1 MAEDTSKVEVK
12 LDADIAGF
20 VARMKQAERSL
31 KSFKREAAGMSSGA
45 AGRSFSALEERVLK
59 TKKSFDS
66 FDKGVKMLGTGLT
79 KFLGLAIKGVL
90 IQMAAMGAA
99 MLAIHG
105 AFVIGNGLA
114 KAYAATMKVFA
125 GGAAGLAVALSTV
138 ASALR
143 EQQAAMFAFS
153 GGGAAQLGSGLNQT
167 RTAMRA
173 LATDSDLAVLGMA
186 NLNKAYGAM
195 AKSMT
200 STQILGSKN
209 LMKALFDFGA
219 AGQDPAQAAEKIGV
233 VIEALNNSKK
243 SFSEVQ
249 AAAKELG
256 PQMEKA
262 LTKMG
267 ITTKKKFQEA
277 LLSGDLAKEGGVF
290 GQFAAVNSTLISRVK
305 AFFNIIK
312 EEFADFGQKFLEP
325 AKVAMERIMRIIRRD
340 LMRVGAELSAFGTGG
355 FFEGLVTA
363 VDKTSNFFVKLI
375 REYLPGAKGI
385 FQRIGDFFND
395 LGRGWD
401 SMVRKLE
408 PFIEGARV
416 IESIFSPLWRTIKEE
431 GVESF
436 NSFNQQLIEN
446 SASFKEFG
454 ERLAGLL
461 ESAFELGRTFREIWM
476 ESLPFINDVLS
487 GVKQIFDML
496 TGIVSGMSSAFGAT
510 GGLMAFAIAARQ
522 MKGTSGGL
530 LTSVTGKTMTLN
542 PQTVVVNA
550 PGAPPVTFQ
559 QGGPPNRYGGAGVAP
574 AGTGVA
580 PPGGRTGQSSGR
592 SGGGGQTTQV
602 PGGGGQPTAPPA
614 IAGPPVGYF
623 SGKKLYQL
631 PTGPYS
637 KITGRAQSNR
647 SFALGNRLRELRGTR
662 GGVALL
668 GDSARGITGIA
679 NSMGA
684 KMGVGMGLSMAS
696 QYAPEE
702 MRGAMALGGTVG
714 MFNPI
719 AGLAIA
725 GLGGAMSARSAG
737 GGALAG
743 LAGGAAAGAMVAGP
757 VGAAIGGALGAL
769 GGALMGGA
777 NKIKMEAKEAAFA
790 INTALKGMI
799 TTSMQ
804 GVGSTVQAN
813 IEEVRAGRNTE
824 GSVSAIS
831 GLTARYLKQTAGAS
845 AALRDPVREAVK
857 QQEIYMEL
865 ARRASTTAPGELMEA
880 EKLLNLRKEELTR
893 VFKNIQRNP
902 AGYGGFT
909 LTGDMLKKIEK
920 SPIAAGQEFLEQ
932 NKTQFIAVD
941 AVEKQ
946 TTARMDRLRM
956 ITGKTNA
963 ELEAMAHELGYPL
976 YDSTVKFT
984 DVLQGLGITLVKTAE
999 QMRQANVDVF
1009 VSSGDVYQS
1018 LIKQSKASEIIN
1030 EQAEAMRVALSG
1042 GGVKA
1047 PEIFEFL
1054 SNIQAS
1060 VLDRNMGDPLAAFR
1074 EITGQ
1079 IGNASNPGKV
1089 FGPGGVFQNIDPA
1102 TFFLP
1107 EVQNAYGQYE
1117 RKNMAGFRGNAAS
1130 QITSLLASEGKMV
1143 DANVLDTALSSMSR
1157 DEQLAFYS
1165 ALETMKVTDTGT
1177 RKSFEMT
1184 TAGGVKSIS
1193 MGSDVNA
1200 ASAIMNLLGLS
1211 GMNVKDIEGGEA
1223 TQKNLNNVANN
1234 LDTYTTELQTAIM
1247 DITKKTGDLFVG
1259 INSTPEWMKPDA
1271 LRKAFE
1277 AAGFTGDTS
1286 SPRGRS
1292 VGDTT
1297 SSRLSQTMARHSA
1310 VDGMLTGTRSITSSY
1325 RTYALGSPSS
1335 DHVTG
1340 RAIDLVGANLGQ
1352 YKQLTEKAGGFAE
1365 FHGRG
1370 ASRHL
1375 HVVPGPGAIGD
1386 TMVPASLKAPSVM
1399 APPSV
1404 SGGSNN
1410 YYTFNINGSNASPDE
1425 IANRVMAK
1433 IKDQQ
1438 RAERER

>member
-12 LDADIAGF
+12 LDADVAGF

-31 KSFKREAAGMSSGA
+31 KSFKREAGGLSSGA
-45 AGRSFSALEERVLK
+45 AARGFSALEDRVVK
-59 TKKSFDS
+59 TKRSFDS

-99 MLAIHG
+99 MLALHG
-105 AFVIGNGLA
+105 AFVVGNGLA
-114 KAYAATMKVFA
+114 KAYAATMKMLA
-125 GGAAGLAVALSTV
+125 GGAAGLAITLSTV

-243 SFSEVQ
+243 SFAEVQ
-249 AAAKELG
+249 TAAKELG

-290 GQFAAVNSTLISRVK
+290 GQFAAVNSTLISRIK

-401 SMVRKLE
+401 NMVRKLE

-461 ESAFELGRTFREIWM
+461 ESAFELGRTFREIWV

-522 MKGTSGGL
+522 MKGTTGGL

-559 QGGPPNRYGGAGVAP
+559 QGGPPNRYGGAGIAP

-592 SGGGGQTTQV
+592 SGGGGGGGGGGTTPA
-602 PGGGGQPTAPPA
+602 PGGGGAVS
-614 IAGPPVGYF
+614 PPVGYF
-623 SGKKLYQL
+623 SGRQLYQL

-637 KITGRAQSNR
+637 KVTGRALSKR
-647 SFALGNRLRELRGTR
+647 SLAVGDRLRELRSGR
-662 GGVALL
+662 GGTALL
-668 GDSARGITGIA
+668 GNSAMGISGIA

-684 KMGVGMGLSMAS
+684 KLGVGMGLSTVS

-702 MRGAMALGGTVG
+702 MRGALALGGAVG
-714 MFNPI
+714 AFSPL

-725 GLGGAMSARSAG
+725 GLGGAASARSAG

-769 GGALMGGA
+769 GGAIMGGA
-777 NKIKMEAKEAAFA
+777 NKVKMEAREAAFA
-790 INTALKGMI
+790 INTALKGMV

-804 GVGSTVQAN
+804 GVGSAVQSN
-813 IEEVRAGRNTE
+813 IEEVRSGRSTA

-831 GLTARYLKQTAGAS
+831 GLTARYLRQTAGAS
-845 AALRDPVREAVK
+845 AALRDPVMEAVK
-857 QQEIYMEL
+857 QRNVYEEIV
-865 ARRASTTAPGELMEA
+865 RRASASAPGELMDA
-880 EKLLNLRKEELTR
+880 EKLLELRTEELRR

-909 LTGDMLKKIEK
+909 LTGEMLEKIEK
-920 SPIAAGQEFLEQ
+920 SPIAAGEEFLKT
-932 NKTQFIAVD
+932 NRTQFLAAD

-963 ELEAMAHELGYPL
+963 ELEAMAHEVGYPL

-984 DVLQGLGITLVKTAE
+984 DVLNGLGITLVKTAE

-1079 IGNASNPGKV
+1079 IGTAANPGLV

-1107 EVQNAYGQYE
+1107 EVQEAYGRYQGQAME
-1117 RKNMAGFRGNAAS
+1117 GFKGNAAT

-1143 DANVLDTALSSMSR
+1143 DANVLNTALSSMSR

-1177 RKSFEMT
+1177 RKSFEIT
-1184 TAGGVKSIS
+1184 TAGGVRSIS

-1200 ASAIMNLLGLS
+1200 ASAIMNLLGLQ

-1223 TQKNLNNVANN
+1223 TQKNLNNVATN
-1234 LDTYTTELQTAIM
+1234 LDTYSTELQAAIM
-1247 DITKKTGDLFVG
+1247 SITEKTGDLFTG
-1259 INSTPEWMKPDA
+1259 INQTPEWMKPDA

-1310 VDGMLTGTRSITSSY
+1310 VDGMLSGTRSITSSY

-1335 DHVTG
+1335 DHATG

-1352 YKQLTEKAGGFAE
+1352 YKQLTERAGGFAE

-1386 TMVPASLKAPSVM
+1386 TMVPASMKAPSVM
-1399 APPSV
+1399 ASPSM